1 MGLFKRKIKIAEPTE
16 PKLITDF
23 SEALKYVVKHE
34 SGNLSDLEKVIDK
47 KLIEEMAL
55 TGLIN
60 I

>member
-1 MGLFKRKIKIAEPTE
+1 MGLFKRKITEPKE
-16 PKLITDF
+16 PKLITEF
-23 SEALKYVVKHE
+23 AEALEYVVKHE
-34 SGNLSDLEKVIDK
+34 SGNLSDLEKAIDK